1 MSEPNYIVGIG
12 ASAGGLEA
20 IESFFRVVPE
30 NSGMAY
36 VVVQHLSPDHKSLMV
51 ELLTKKT
58 NLPVK
63 RIEDQMKVE
72 ADHIYLIPPGQNL
85 TIFHG
90 KLQLRKNKDH
100 NHLNLPIDLFFH
112 SLAEDQGHKAVAVI
126 LSGTG
131 SDGTR
136 GIRSIKEYAGLV
148 IVQDETTAKFDGM
161 PRSAISTGLV
171 DLILSPEVMSERLVA
186 MLGKRK
192 EQLTPEAETRLEAEA
207 DLTRVFA
214 LLRKS
219 TSVDFTFYKP
229 STIYRRIERRM
240 ALNSLG
246 NLGEYY
252 EYLLERPAEVSE
264 LYKELLIN
272 VTCFFRDP
280 QSMEVVRNN
289 YLPEILE
296 KDTQRE
302 LRFWVAGCSTG
313 EEAYTLGILIREEM
327 EKKGVHRDIKIFATD
342 LDKDA
347 ILTASAGIYP
357 ESIAADVPPE
367 LLKKYFYQR
376 EGGYHV
382 ARQIR
387 EMVVFAQHNL
397 VKDAPFTN
405 IDLISCRNL
414 LIYLQPVLQETAMSM
429 FNFALSHHGIL
440 FLGSS
445 ETVGK
450 NGEWFEC
457 LDQKHKI
464 FRTKGKSRLPGQALL
479 QARSGGGQTQTKT
492 AHPTP
497 MYMSQQNNVMREET
511 VLLNRMLDVL
521 GHSFLPL
528 TLIVNENLEVIHIL
542 GDSEGVLKVSSGALS
557 RSLNKLVS
565 KELAIPLTTGIQ
577 KVFRS
582 QNSLNYHQLPYTIN
596 GKSVQLTLQFEMFPD
611 KKGYEKLVAVF
622 IQVVNASGDRIASQN
637 DSGESQTHDEQLQQ
651 QLRDMEQELQFTREN
666 LQATIEELETS
677 NEELQAT
684 NEELLASNEELQS
697 TNEELHSTNEELHT
711 VNSEYQTK
719 ITELSELNNDVDNLL
734 TSSKIGKILLDED
747 LVIRRFSPQVR
758 EIFHILEKDIGRPLE
773 HISHR
778 ILAIDPLQ
786 EIRKVLQLERLA
798 EHEIECVDGKSYLMR
813 IIPYVIA
820 PETFSGV
827 VVTFVDVTERLQT
840 EKAYIQTLRQFQDV
854 VENMPAGLFIY
865 QLNDEGN
872 LALES
877 NNNEAEKLTGISARI
892 WKGHSFYKIWP
903 DAKKEQLQEKLI
915 HVMQTGI
922 PLLVEN
928 APFIIGDT
936 KLFFRL
942 RAFAMPDSRLAVSF
956 EDRAEIAQVQSDLK
970 LSEDRNFTLT
980 ELLQRAEETAKMG
993 SWHWEVATDR
1003 VWWSPQLFDLFG
1015 LPQADQAPDFA
1026 VQDQLYTKDSFEK
1039 LASQV
1044 QKAVETGES
1053 YSVKLMAIRS
1063 DGSQF
1068 PCIASGK
1075 AERDETGQVFQLY
1088 GSLQNIED
1096 FEAKS

>member
-30 NSGMAY
+30 KSGMAY

-58 NLPVK
+58 NIPVK

-72 ADHIYLIPPGQNL
+72 ADHIYLIPPGQSL

-90 KLQLRKNKDH
+90 KLQLQKNKEH

-112 SLAEDQGHKAVAVI
+112 SLAEDQGHKAVGVI

-136 GIRSIKEYAGLV
+136 GIRSIKEFAGLV
-148 IVQDETTAKFDGM
+148 MVQDESTAKFDGM

-171 DLILSPEVMSERLVA
+171 DLILPPEIMSERLVG

-192 EQLTPEAETRLEAEA
+192 EKLTPEAEKRLEAET

-214 LLRKS
+214 LLRKT

-229 STIYRRIERRM
+229 STIFRRMERRM

-246 NLGEYY
+246 DLGEYY
-252 EYLLERPAEVSE
+252 EYLLEHPAEINE
-264 LYKELLIN
+264 LYRELLIN

-280 QSMEVVRNN
+280 ESMEVIRKK
-289 YLPEILE
+289 YLPEILKKE
-296 KDTQRE
+296 SQRE

-327 EKKGVHRDIKIFATD
+327 EKQGVHRDIKIFATD

-367 LLKKYFYQR
+367 LLKKFFYQR
-376 EGGYHV
+376 EGGYHI

-414 LIYLQPVLQETAMSM
+414 LIYLQPVLQDTAMSM
-429 FNFALSHHGIL
+429 FNFALSPGGIM

-457 LDQKHKI
+457 LEQKHKV
-464 FRTKGKSRLPGQALL
+464 FRTKGKSRLPSQSLI
-479 QARSGGGQTQTKT
+479 QARSGGAQLQEKS
-492 AHPTP
+492 AHPAP
-497 MYMSQQNNVMREET
+497 MYMSQHNNMMREET

-521 GHSFLPL
+521 GQSFLPL

-542 GDSEGVLKVSSGALS
+542 GDSEGVLKVSSGALT

-582 QNSLNYHQLPYTIN
+582 HNSLNYHQLPYTIN
-596 GKSVQLTLQFEMFPD
+596 AKPVQLTLQFEMFPD

-622 IQVVNASGDRIASQN
+622 IQVLDPTGDRIGSQR
-637 DSGESQTHDEQLQQ
+637 DVAETQTHDEQLQQ

-758 EIFHILEKDIGRPLE
+758 DIFNILEKDVGRPLE

-778 ILAIDPLQ
+778 ILDLDPLQ
-786 EIRKVLQLERLA
+786 EIRKVLQVERLA

-840 EKAYIQTLRQFQDV
+840 EKAYIQTLRQFQDI

-877 NNNEAEKLTGISARI
+877 NNSVAEKITGISVRV

-903 DAKKEQLQEKLI
+903 DAKKDQFQEKLI
-915 HVMQTGI
+915 HVMQTGT

-928 APFIIGDT
+928 APIKIGD
-936 KLFFRL
+936 KDLYFRL
-942 RAFAMPDSRLAVSF
+942 RAFAMPDNRVAVSF
-956 EDRAEIAQVQSDLK
+956 EDRAEIAQAHSDLK

-980 ELLQRAEETAKMG
+980 ELLQKAEETAKMG
-993 SWHWEVATDR
+993 SWHWEVATDK
-1003 VWWSPQLFDLFG
+1003 VWWSPQLFVLFG

-1026 VQDQLYTKDSFEK
+1026 QQDKLYTKESYAK
-1039 LASQV
+1039 LAAQV
-1044 QKAVETGES
+1044 QKTLETGDP
-1053 YSVKLMAIRS
+1053 YSLRLTAIHAN
-1063 DGSQF
+1063 GTEF
-1068 PCIASGK
+1068 PCMASGQ
-1075 AERDETGQVFQLY
+1075 AERDAAGKVTQLF
-1088 GSLQNIED
+1088 GSLQNIQILGD
-1096 FEAKS
+1096 D